1 MKLYFCDLETNKE
14 LEELNSSNIYKLK
27 NYSKIVGL
35 AVTDSICLYYIIYI
49 NETTKFKIK
58 IKGINAL
65 SFAEENSKNQIKYFE
80 SILEKLW
87 LQKTKE
93 DKKESDSLNDY
104 FYC

>member
-49 NETTKFKIK
+49 NETT
-58 IKGINAL
+58 
-65 SFAEENSKNQIKYFE
+65 NSKNQIKYFE